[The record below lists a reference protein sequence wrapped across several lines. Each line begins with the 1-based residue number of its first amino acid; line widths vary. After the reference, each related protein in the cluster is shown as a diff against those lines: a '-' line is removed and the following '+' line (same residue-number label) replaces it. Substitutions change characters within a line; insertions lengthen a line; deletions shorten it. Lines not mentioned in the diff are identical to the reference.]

1 MKMFI
6 RNMTIGIMF
15 FGQILQTSLFAGA
28 WAQPK
33 GHYYTKLTFIY
44 SKADGLYGIN
54 FPAKFDDYSLYFY
67 GEYGLFDRTTII
79 LNLPS
84 VKRSINETNTVRG
97 TTTGF
102 LAGDFELQ
110 VKYQFLDR
118 PIVASALI
126 GTKVPATYKVEDF
139 PPLGNGK
146 TDFDAKLLLGA
157 SLYPIPA
164 YLTGDIGYR
173 LRGGDFED
181 EIQFNF
187 EAGYTFFKKYLVR
200 GVTTGIKST
209 KMDAGLSNLL
219 QFPLSQEQ
227 FRVGGGIIYKLNQKI
242 EFDATYL
249 KTISGNNIPKANEIF
264 IGIAFKN

>member
-1 MKMFI
+1 MKI
-6 RNMTIGIMF
+6 LRKN
-15 FGQILQTSLFAGA
+15 ILQLVLLIILFIQNSTFGGA
-28 WAQPK
+28 WAQAK

-54 FPAKFDDYSLYFY
+54 FPAKFDDHALYFY
-67 GEYGLFDRTTII
+67 GEYGIFDRTSFI
-79 LNLPS
+79 LSTPMFKHS
-84 VKRSINETNTVRG
+84 VNEANSVRG
-97 TTTGF
+97 KTTGY
-102 LAGDFELQ
+102 LAGDFESQ
-110 VKYQFLDR
+110 IKYQFLNK

-126 GTKVPATYKVEDF
+126 GTKIPAVYDVVDF
-139 PPLGNGK
+139 PPLGNGE
-146 TDFDAKLLLGA
+146 TDYDVKLLLGA

-187 EAGYTFFKKYLVR
+187 EAGYTFFEKYLVR

-209 KMDAGLSNLL
+209 SMDAGQSELL
-219 QFPLSQEQ
+219 NFPLSQEQ
-227 FRVGGGIIYKLNQKI
+227 IRVGGGIIYKLNQKI

-249 KTISGNNIPKANEIF
+249 KTISGNNIPKANELF
-264 IGIAFKN
+264 IGVAFKN